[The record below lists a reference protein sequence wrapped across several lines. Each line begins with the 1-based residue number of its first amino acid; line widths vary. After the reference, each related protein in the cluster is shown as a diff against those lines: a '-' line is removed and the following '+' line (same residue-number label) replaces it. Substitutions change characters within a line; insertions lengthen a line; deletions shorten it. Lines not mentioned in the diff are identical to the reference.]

1 MHPLFRRGRPL
12 NPGSWPATSRQ
23 GRTLDP
29 GGRAKA
35 TRKDQLRK
43 GPAYKPSGRTL
54 DPGQRIEATAF
65 AKLQA
70 QPRIDK
76 SWASGYR
83 RPWGALMPH
92 AQNAPR
98 SAGNANIPMGGP
110 HTLDPGMRARREAAT
125 TRHSTPPVPMQDP
138 LAMSK
143 LYNSKDLD
151 HYGNELMKHF
161 GV

>member
-1 MHPLFRRGRPL
+1 MHPLFRGRPD
-12 NPGSWPATSRQ
+12 NPGSWPATRGP

-29 GGRAKA
+29 GARAKA
-35 TRKDQLRK
+35 TRKDRLRK

-70 QPRIDK
+70 FSGRQTLNQP
-76 SWASGYR
+76 GV
-83 RPWGALMPH
+83 WGAHMPK
-92 AQNAPR
+92 PR
-98 SAGNANIPMGGP
+98 QSADNPNIPTGGP

-151 HYGNELMKHF
+151 YYGNVMMKHF